1 MPTTTIDGIDTH
13 FEIGGH
19 GPPLLLFSPGGFNAT
34 LENWRSL
41 SVYARLALLE
51 PLSTRFTCIA
61 FDRRESGESGG
72 RVERLDWRLYA
83 RQGRGLLE
91 HLGIERAHVMGGC
104 AGCSVAIAFAAT
116 YPQATDR
123 VVCFWP
129 AGGARYRLGQHA
141 RLGQH
146 LGYAAEHG
154 LAGVV
159 ELARATDEPFTR
171 DPRVGP
177 WASVIRR
184 DDAFVES
191 YVSQEPDRY
200 AAVVAGTAR
209 LMFDRDSVPGAEPE
223 DLLLLDTPA
232 LVIPGQDDSH
242 ATSAARYLSECLRN
256 AQYWDTPVS
265 EQTDVTVPARILS
278 FLAGA

>member
-1 MPTTTIDGIDTH
+1 VPTTTIDGIATH
-13 FEIGGH
+13 FEVSGD
-19 GPPLLLFSPGGFNAT
+19 GPPLPLFSPGGFNAT
-34 LENWRSL
+34 MENWRSL
-41 SVYARLALLE
+41 SVYARLGLLG
-51 PLSTRFTCIA
+51 PLSSRFTCIA

-72 RVERLDWRLYA
+72 RVERLDWRRYA

-91 HLGIERAHVMGGC
+91 HLGIDRAHVMGGC

-116 YPQATDR
+116 YPAATNGI
-123 VVCFWP
+123 VCFWP
-129 AGGARYRLGQHA
+129 AGGVKYRLGQHA

-154 LAGVV
+154 LGGVV

-171 DPRVGP
+171 DARVGP
-177 WASVIRR
+177 WAPVIRR
-184 DDAFVES
+184 DKAFAEA
-191 YVSQEPDRY
+191 YARQEPDRY

-209 LMFDRDSVPGAEPE
+209 LLFDRDTVPGAEPE

-242 ATSAARYLSECLRN
+242 ATSAGRYLGECLRH
-256 AQYWDTPVS
+256 AQYWDVPVG
-265 EQTDVTVPARILS
+265 EQTDITVPARILD
-278 FLAGA
+278 FLGGA